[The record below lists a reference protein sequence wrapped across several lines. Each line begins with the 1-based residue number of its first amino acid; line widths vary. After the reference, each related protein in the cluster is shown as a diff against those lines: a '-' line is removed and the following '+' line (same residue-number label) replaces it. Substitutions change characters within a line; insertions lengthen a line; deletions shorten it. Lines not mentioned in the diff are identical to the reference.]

1 MPSENRNNC
10 AQQRYH
16 RRLLAMHKKAH
27 RKYLSPKQKRAMQRT
42 AIILSLAII
51 GLLVRLT
58 FFSDMFTPSQQ
69 LQGFILSLFIIF
81 FMWLGLEKINII
93 LNKKMPY
100 TNGAMRRILTQMV
113 IGQIFLY
120 SVASALV
127 LIILP
132 FFKEIELSRE
142 VIFSGLVVYLLINI
156 SANSGI
162 IGHHFFLEWKKS
174 LVTQSL
180 LEKEKT
186 QAHFANLKNQL
197 NPHFLFNSLSSLNSL
212 IFENPDLA
220 SKFLKQLS
228 KVYRYLLE
236 NNENDPVTLET
247 EISFVQNYIL
257 LLQTRFDGGL
267 IVNIDVDDNGQRKK
281 IIPVT
286 LQILI
291 ENAIK
296 HNSTF
301 EDNPLQINIYIQNNY
316 LVIKNNQQPKT
327 RVEGSNKQGLNNL
340 VSLYQYTTGNTAN
353 IHNTQEHF
361 IVEVPLIDE

>member
-1 MPSENRNNC
+1 M
-10 AQQRYH
+10 H
-16 RRLLAMHKKAH
+16 R
-27 RKYLSPKQKRAMQRT
+27 T
-42 AIILSLAII
+42 GIILSLSIV
-51 GLLVRLT
+51 GLFVRLT
-58 FFSDMFTPSQQ
+58 VFGNMFTATQQ
-69 LQGFILSLFIIF
+69 AQGFFLSLFVIF
-81 FMWLGLEKINII
+81 FMWMGLEKINLF

-100 TNGAMRRILTQMV
+100 TNGIMQRIFTQMA
-113 IGQIFLY
+113 IGQVFLY
-120 SVASALV
+120 SVLIALV
-127 LIILP
+127 LIVIP
-132 FFKEIELSRE
+132 IFRNIEISKEI
-142 VIFSGLVVYLLINI
+142 IFSGLIVYLLINI
-156 SANSGI
+156 AANSGI
-162 IGHHFFLEWKKS
+162 MGHHFLLEWKKS
-174 LVTQSL
+174 LVKQSL

-186 QAHFANLKNQL
+186 QAHFENLKNQL

-212 IFENPDLA
+212 IFENPELA

-236 NNENDPVTLET
+236 NNENDPVSLET

-267 IVNIDVDDNGQRKK
+267 IVNIDVDDHQRHKK

-301 EDNPLQINIYIQNNY
+301 EDNPLIIDIYIHNNY

-340 VSLYQYTTGNTAN
+340 ASLYQYTTGKTAN

>member
-1 MPSENRNNC
+1 
-10 AQQRYH
+10 
-16 RRLLAMHKKAH
+16 MHKRAH
-27 RKYLSPKQKRAMQRT
+27 RKRLGPKQKKAMHRMGIVLT
-42 AIILSLAII
+42 LGTI

-58 FFSDMFTPSQQ
+58 FFRDVFTRHQQ
-69 LQGFILSLFIIF
+69 IQGFLMSLVAITV
-81 FMWLGLEKINII
+81 MWLGLEKINFF
-93 LNKKMPY
+93 LNRKLPY
-100 TNGAMRRILTQMV
+100 TEGIMRRIAIQLI

-120 SVASALV
+120 SFLVVMMLIVIPFVKDFELTREIVFSA
-127 LIILP
+127 
-132 FFKEIELSRE
+132 
-142 VIFSGLVVYLLINI
+142 LVVYLLINI

-212 IFENPDLA
+212 IFENPALA

-236 NNENDPVTLET
+236 NNENNPVTLET
-247 EISFVQNYIL
+247 EINFVQNYIL

-267 IVNIDVDDNGQRKK
+267 IVNIDVDDDGRHKK

-301 EDNPLQINIYIQNNY
+301 EDNPLIIDIYINNNY

-340 VSLYQYTTGNTAN
+340 VSLYQYTTGTTAHV
-353 IHNTQEHF
+353 HNTQEYF
-361 IVEVPLIDE
+361 IVEVPLID

>member
-1 MPSENRNNC
+1 MSFLKNKDNC
-10 AQQRYH
+10 PPK
-16 RRLLAMHKKAH
+16 RLIAIHKKAH
-27 RKYLSPKQKRAMQRT
+27 RRRLGPKQKKAMYRI
-42 AIILSLAII
+42 AIILTLATI

-58 FFSDMFTPSQQ
+58 FFGDLFTQSQQ
-69 LQGFILSLFIIF
+69 IQAFIISLFVIF
-81 FMWLGLEKINII
+81 FMWLGLEKINFF
-93 LNKKMPY
+93 LNQKLPY
-100 TNGAMRRILTQMV
+100 SNGLMRRIAVQFI

-120 SVASALV
+120 SFLFLQM
-127 LIILP
+127 LIIIP
-132 FFKEIELSRE
+132 FLRDVELNREI
-142 VIFSGLVVYLLINI
+142 IFSALVVYLLINI

-212 IFENPDLA
+212 IFENPALA

-247 EISFVQNYIL
+247 EINFVQNYIL

-267 IVNIDVDDNGQRKK
+267 IVNIDVNDDGRHKK

-301 EDNPLQINIYIQNNY
+301 EDNPLIINIYIHNNY

-340 VSLYQYTTGNTAN
+340 VSLYQYTTGYTAN

-361 IVEVPLIDE
+361 IVEVPLID